1 MVAAEATGRTEWRVG
16 PRCWEVKAAVGRGP
30 VAVGGLSPE
39 PRVVRCMVGQALL
52 AMPWALPLSD
62 SHFSSVE
69 VGNAYCSFGEI
80 AFVFLSKKRRR
91 GNRIRFR
98 EVTLD

>member
-1 MVAAEATGRTEWRVG
+1 
-16 PRCWEVKAAVGRGP
+16 
-30 VAVGGLSPE
+30 
-39 PRVVRCMVGQALL
+39 MVGQALL

-69 VGNAYCSFGEI
+69 VGNAYCSFGDI
-80 AFVFLSKKRRR
+80 AFVFLSKKKRRR